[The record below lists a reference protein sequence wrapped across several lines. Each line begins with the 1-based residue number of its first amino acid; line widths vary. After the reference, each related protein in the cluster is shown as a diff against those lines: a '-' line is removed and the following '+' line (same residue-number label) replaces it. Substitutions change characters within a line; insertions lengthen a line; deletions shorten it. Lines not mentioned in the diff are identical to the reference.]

1 VPGNTRLPRLEFRQ
15 RHCPTRDGDVVR
27 VGRRQM
33 AANEFIEIAN
43 VGARLFRQLSFC
55 GSDRHVA
62 AARERSTG
70 GLLDALRHMLEALR
84 SGR

>member
-1 VPGNTRLPRLEFRQ
+1 VKLLHPIQN
-15 RHCPTRDGDVVR
+15 VR
-27 VGRRQM
+27 SSSCRQM

-43 VGARLFRQLSFC
+43 VGARFFRQLSFC